1 MHIRK
6 ALTPTPAVQSPAPG
20 AENEREGAKDEDEKL
35 LDELEEL
42 TYAMDRKK
50 KREKRIIAKRRAKVN
65 IYLS

>member
-1 MHIRK
+1 M
-6 ALTPTPAVQSPAPG
+6 QSPAPG